1 MALHTALTID
11 AYALLVLADQRRIRD
26 YGQLPQLAKD
36 EIGRVRGETLKD
48 REDHEIVRRL
58 PFTADTHRSDVG
70 QRKNRRHARQRTR
83 IGIHPDLEDRTYDR
97 VRRDHRFDIARV
109 NILQRPPIIW
119 HAAA

>member
-48 REDHEIVRRL
+48 REDHEIV
-58 PFTADTHRSDVG
+58 
-70 QRKNRRHARQRTR
+70 NARIAATR
-83 IGIHPDLEDRTYDR
+83 VNAPGSASTLTSK
-97 VRRDHRFDIARV
+97 IARTTGCGET
-109 NILQRPPIIW
+109 IDLTSPG
-119 HAAA
+119 